1 MKEFEIIQAEG
12 NARDQYIVATEI
24 NMIKA
29 QTNKILLSS
38 AVEIG
43 KRLKEAKEMVGHG
56 NWENWLETE
65 VSYSQRTAQN
75 LMKIS
80 EEFGPQLL
88 ENQIRNQVAD
98 LGYTQAVAMLKLDF
112 EERET
117 FMEEN
122 DVPSMSKRDLEAA
135 IKEKNDILREKEIL
149 ESRVKALIDNQAVLE
164 KEIEE
169 HSTETDQYETE
180 IGNYK
185 NQIEEMKK
193 KALEVDKLE
202 KQLDESKE
210 SKTADPELIK
220 SLEEQLS
227 KANAEARA
235 LKTELQEKL
244 QVIASYKPIEKEVE
258 VIKEVEVVPFK
269 TKVEIDSLKRKLAS
283 SENAV
288 KYKATFQVI
297 VTLFDDLIGIL
308 NDIKAADAEEYE
320 KYKGA
325 TNKLLE
331 KLKQ

>member
-1 MKEFEIIQAEG
+1 MKEFEIIQATG
-12 NARDQYIVATEI
+12 NTRDHYVVATEI

-56 NWENWLETE
+56 NWGNWLETE
-65 VSYSQRTAQN
+65 VSYSQKTAQN
-75 LMKIS
+75 LMRIS

-112 EERET
+112 EEREN

-122 DVPSMSKRDLEAA
+122 DVSSMSKRDLEAA
-135 IKEKNDILREKEIL
+135 IKEKNDILNEKEIL
-149 ESRVKALIDNQAVLE
+149 EDRVKALIANQTALE
-164 KEIEE
+164 EEIKE
-169 HSTETDQYETE
+169 HSSETDQYETE
-180 IGNYK
+180 IKDYK
-185 NQIEEMKK
+185 SQIEEMKK
-193 KALEVDKLE
+193 KVLEVDNLE
-202 KQLDESKE
+202 KQLDESKSE
-210 SKTADPELIK
+210 SADPELIK
-220 SLEEQLS
+220 SLEEQLN
-227 KANAEARA
+227 KANAEAKVLR
-235 LKTELQEKL
+235 TELQEKS
-244 QVIASYKPIEKEVE
+244 QTIASYKPTEKIVE

-269 TKVEIDSLKRKLAS
+269 TKVEIDALKRKLAA
-283 SENAV
+283 SENTV
-288 KYKATFQVI
+288 KYKATFQVL
-297 VTLFDDLIGIL
+297 VSLFDELINIL

-331 KLKQ
+331 QLKQ

>member
-12 NARDQYIVATEI
+12 NTRDEHIVATEI
-24 NMIKA
+24 NTIRA
-29 QTNKILLSS
+29 HANKFMLSS
-38 AVEIG
+38 AIEIG
-43 KRLKEAKEMVGHG
+43 KRLKEAKQMVGHG
-56 NWENWLETE
+56 NWEHWLETE
-65 VSYSQRTAQN
+65 VSYSQRTATN
-75 LMKIS
+75 LIRIHD
-80 EEFGPQLL
+80 EYGPKLL
-88 ENQIRNQVAD
+88 ENQIGNQVAD

-122 DVPSMSKRDLEAA
+122 DVPNMSKRDLEAA

-149 ESRVKALIDNQAVLE
+149 EGRVKALIDNQAVLE
-164 KEIEE
+164 KKIEE

-220 SLEEQLS
+220 SLEEQLN

-235 LKTELQEKL
+235 LKAELQEKS
-244 QVIASYKPIEKEVE
+244 QVIASYKPIEKRVE
-258 VIKEVEVVPFK
+258 VIKEVVPEKTLAEIEALK
-269 TKVEIDSLKRKLAS
+269 TKVAA
-283 SENAV
+283 SENKV

-297 VTLFDDLIGIL
+297 VTLFDELINIL
-308 NDIKAADAEEYE
+308 NDIKTTDTEEYE

-325 TNKLLE
+325 TNKVLE
-331 KLKQ
+331 KLMQ